1 MTALARRFSLSLLG
15 GMDDSAPPI
24 PDDLAAYQAMIRE
37 QARTIDARDHTIESH
52 ALIGRNYAEL
62 RGGSLLFKRN

>member
-1 MTALARRFSLSLLG
+1 
-15 GMDDSAPPI
+15 MDDSAPPI